1 MMATD
6 SEIAFQAI
14 VKQYESRG
22 WVVRTIDHTTLRA
35 TVRALVAPI
44 GDKNRDLTVKLAA
57 TESGCKRLWVD
68 ASGEVQETVVPC

>member
-1 MMATD
+1 MTATD
-6 SEIAFQAI
+6 SAIAFQAM

-22 WVVRTIDHTTLRA
+22 WVVRTIDHSTLRA

-44 GDKNRDLTVKLAA
+44 GDESRDLTITLAA